1 MGGKIMAENK
11 TGMMTLPIY
20 FANRAMA
27 KEEILDE
34 LVERGIVDV
43 NLLIELAEDNQFWM
57 SALNY

>member
-1 MGGKIMAENK
+1 MAENK

>member
-1 MGGKIMAENK
+1 MNK
-11 TGMMTLPIY
+11 TITLPIS

-43 NLLIELAEDNQFWM
+43 DLLIKLAEDNQFWM
-57 SALNY
+57 NALNY